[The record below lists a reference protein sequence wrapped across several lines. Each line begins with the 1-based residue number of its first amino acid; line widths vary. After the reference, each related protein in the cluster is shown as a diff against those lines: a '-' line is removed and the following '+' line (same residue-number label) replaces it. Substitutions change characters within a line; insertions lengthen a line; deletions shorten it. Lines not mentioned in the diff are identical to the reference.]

1 LISDL
6 LSFFDIKLF
15 VFQLVF
21 KILDFPLTL
30 IAILLLVCQ
39 LAPPLLANYLLTAS
53 STCRVRHRKYLLP
66 NGSFYRRLEARNI
79 QAWLVIKIHFDIY
92 LRRCFGLGHLLSGSL
107 LGLGSFDLGAATLA
121 FLLPQVQLAL

>member
-1 LISDL
+1 MISDL

-39 LAPPLLANYLLTAS
+39 FAPPLLANQLLTAS
-53 STCRVRHRKYLLP
+53 STRRIRRHLYLLP
-66 NGSFYRRLEARNI
+66 HGSFYRRLEARNI
-79 QAWLVIKIHFDIY
+79 QARLVIKINFDID
-92 LRRCFGLGHLLSGSL
+92 LRKCLGLRLLSHGSL
-107 LGLGSFDLGAATLA
+107 LGLGSLDLRAAILT
-121 FLLPQVQLAL
+121 FLPSQV